1 MVDQTQTYATHVRRP
16 PGLIL
21 AALTVL
27 IINAVYYVYLFVRA
41 PGGASAW
48 QIIVAAS
55 LIAVG
60 LSIRAHSTRVQDRVI
75 RLEERLR
82 LSSIL
87 PEDLR
92 ARVNELTPSQ
102 LVALRFASDEEVPGL
117 VGRTVAGEFRTAR
130 EIKQQVKN
138 WRGDYLRV

>member
-27 IINAVYYVYLFVRA
+27 IINAVYYVYLFIRT
-41 PGGASAW
+41 PGAATAW
-48 QIIVAAS
+48 QIVVALS
-55 LIAVG
+55 LIAIG
-60 LSIRAHSTRVQDRVI
+60 LSIRSHSTRVQDRVI

-82 LSSIL
+82 LSRIL
-87 PEDLR
+87 PEGLR
-92 ARVNELTPSQ
+92 ARVNDLTPSQ
-102 LVALRFASDEEVPGL
+102 LVALRFASDEEVADL
-117 VGRTVAGEFRTAR
+117 VGRTLAGEFRTAK

-138 WRGDYLRV
+138 WRGDFLRA